1 MANQERA
8 LTNYELLKTEA
19 CLSSEKIAKYFNDLG
34 FEPYSARKFTPQ
46 IIRSILHRGVA
57 NESFQERC
65 GLVLKH
71 HAKKMKELASSDSV
85 TVI

>member
-1 MANQERA
+1 M
-8 LTNYELLKTEA
+8 LTNYEIFRKEA
-19 CLSSEKIAKYFNDLG
+19 CLSSERIAKYFNDLG

-57 NESFQERC
+57 DGAFPVRY

-71 HAKKMKELASSDSV
+71 HAEKMKELA
-85 TVI
+85 TA